1 MIFVL
6 NENLFGTVKIYI
18 TIVAALDFGDRERKF
33 NHKAIIYHMSIREV
47 EFIRTIFNQEK
58 VDRAV
63 VAVSGG
69 IDSSVALVLI
79 VKALGAENVYILQLP
94 YKNQGTENSDLILD
108 FVKIPLKNRVK
119 INIGKIVDGFGVK
132 DRVRLGNIM
141 ARVRMIYCFDLAKK
155 LKALVVGTENKS
167 EKLLGYYTRFGDEA
181 ADIEP
186 IIHLYKTEVRKLARE
201 LEIPEEIIKQ
211 KPTAGLW
218 PGQIDEGDLGFTY
231 KEADQVLRG
240 KKQNIKV
247 QQRLKQVD
255 FKKRVPYTL

>member
-1 MIFVL
+1 MA
-6 NENLFGTVKIYI
+6 EAEKII
-18 TIVAALDFGDRERKF
+18 TFIKKTFQKERFK
-33 NHKAIIYHMSIREV
+33 S
-47 EFIRTIFNQEK
+47 
-58 VDRAV
+58 V
-63 VAVSGG
+63 VIAVSGG
-69 IDSSVALVLI
+69 IDSSVALVLT
-79 VKALGAENVYILQLP
+79 VKALGAENVYSLQLP
-94 YKNQGTENSDLILD
+94 YKNQETENSDLILD

-132 DRVRLGNIM
+132 DKARLGNIM
-141 ARVRMIYCFDLAKK
+141 VRARMIYCFDLAKK

-186 IIHLYKTEVRKLARE
+186 IIHLYKTQVRQLARE
-201 LEIPEEIIKQ
+201 LKIPEKIINQ
-211 KPTAGLW
+211 APTAGLW
-218 PGQIDEGDLGFTY
+218 PGQTDEGDLGFTY
-231 KEADQVLRG
+231 KEADQVLQG

>member
-1 MIFVL
+1 MAETEKIITFIKNIFQK
-6 NENLFGTVKIYI
+6 EG
-18 TIVAALDFGDRERKF
+18 F
-33 NHKAIIYHMSIREV
+33 N
-47 EFIRTIFNQEK
+47 
-58 VDRAV
+58 RAV

-79 VKALGAENVYILQLP
+79 VKALGAENVYVLQLP
-94 YKNQGTENSDLILD
+94 YKNQETENSDLILD

-132 DRVRLGNIM
+132 DKARLGNIM

-155 LKALVVGTENKS
+155 LNALVVGTENKS

-186 IIHLYKTEVRKLARE
+186 IIHLYKTQVRQLARE
-201 LEIPEEIIKQ
+201 LKISEKIINQ
-211 KPTAGLW
+211 APTAGLW
-218 PGQIDEGDLGFTY
+218 PGQTDEVDLGFTY
-231 KEADQVLRG
+231 KEADQVLQG

-247 QQRLKQVD
+247 QKRLKQVD